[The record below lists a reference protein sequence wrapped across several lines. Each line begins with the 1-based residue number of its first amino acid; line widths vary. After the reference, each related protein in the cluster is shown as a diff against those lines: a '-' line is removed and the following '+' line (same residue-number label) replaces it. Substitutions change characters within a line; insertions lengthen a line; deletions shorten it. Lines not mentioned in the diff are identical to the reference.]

1 MSSVPRVALV
11 HDWLTGMRGG
21 EYVLEAM
28 AELFSRPTLFTLLY
42 VRGAIEGPVAEL
54 NCTTSWLQHVPGAGR
69 YYRHF
74 LPLMPQMVSSFDVS
88 GFDLVVSSSHCVA
101 KGVRKAPEAVHVS
114 YVHAPMRYMWER
126 FDDYF
131 GAGRAR
137 LGVRAAAC
145 AFRPYLQRWDR
156 FVSSADRVNVLVA
169 NSLFTADQIRRAYGR
184 EARIVHP
191 FVDLSRFRRPR
202 APRSHYLMVGAFA
215 PNKRVDLAVEAFTR
229 LRLPLLIVGRGPDE
243 ARLRAMAGPTVTFL
257 GPLSNRSIEEL
268 YATSRAFVFPGVEDF
283 GITPL
288 EAMAS
293 GLPVIA
299 YAAGGAL
306 ETVVD
311 LESGLFFHQATAQS
325 LIAAV
330 ERIESGSVVFDEKR
344 VRIRANAFTKEQ
356 FQQGM
361 LREIRGAWAASGK
374 STSALEGA
382 LSPAFRGS

>member
-1 MSSVPRVALV
+1 
-11 HDWLTGMRGG
+11 MRGG

-28 AELFSRPTLFTLLY
+28 AELFSRPKLFTLLY
-42 VRGAIEGPVAEL
+42 IRGAIEGPIAEL
-54 NCTTSWLQHVPGAGR
+54 DCTTSWLQHVPGASR
-69 YYRHF
+69 HYRHF
-74 LPLMPQMVSSFDVS
+74 LPLMPQMVSSLDVS
-88 GFDLVVSSSHCVA
+88 GFELVVSSSHCVA

-137 LGVRAAAC
+137 LDVRAAAH
-145 AFRPYLQRWDR
+145 AFRSYLQSWDR
-156 FVSSADRVNVLVA
+156 FVSSADRVDVLIA
-169 NSLFTADQIRRAYGR
+169 NSSFIADQIRRAYGR
-184 EARIVHP
+184 EARVVHP

-202 APRSHYLMVGAFA
+202 APGPHYLMVGAFA

-229 LRLPLLIVGRGPDE
+229 LRLPLLIVGRGSNE
-243 ARLRAMAGPTVTFL
+243 ARLRAMAGPTVKFL

-268 YATSRAFVFPGVEDF
+268 YATARAFVFPGVEDF

-311 LESGLFFHQATAQS
+311 AQSGLFFHQATVES
-325 LIAAV
+325 LGAAV
-330 ERIESGSVVFDEKR
+330 ERIERGSVTFDEKT
-344 VRIRANAFTKEQ
+344 VRARANAFTKDL
-356 FQQGM
+356 FQRG
-361 LREIRGAWAASGK
+361 LLCEIRAAWAASGK
-374 STSALEGA
+374 PLSALEGA
-382 LSPAFRGS
+382 LNPAFRRS